1 MNRWLQEVPLKY
13 ESHRRPENR
22 NDRSKTNFH
31 IDNLGLRS
39 GTAKLTCMQL
49 RLEIAKTTAIISL
62 VAIGQ
67 IKLYGAPPYAQVC
80 A

>member
-1 MNRWLQEVPLKY
+1 MNRWLREAPLKH
-13 ESHRRPENR
+13 EPPQWPENR
-22 NDRSKTNFH
+22 NDRSKTNFY

-39 GTAKLTCMQL
+39 GTANLTCTQL

-62 VAIGQ
+62 AVKGQ
-67 IKLYGAPPYAQVC
+67 IKLFSAPPYAQVR